1 MSQWS
6 RESVAA
12 PRPAQVR
19 RCARRLPGVNT
30 AAMSEPWFTRSPA
43 NSPDRP
49 PAGAS
54 TTTAEGHTPS
64 TAEAGT
70 QEAPGAAPAGLPA
83 ATAAATPGATIDV
96 TPGATIDIT
105 VNGASR
111 RIAAGATVAALLAE
125 LGLGDRRVAVERNR
139 EVVPRAEHAR
149 AVLAAGDHL
158 EVVTFVGGG

>member
-1 MSQWS
+1 
-6 RESVAA
+6 
-12 PRPAQVR
+12 
-19 RCARRLPGVNT
+19 
-30 AAMSEPWFTRSPA
+30 MSEPWFTRSPA
-43 NSPDRP
+43 NSPDQP

-64 TAEAGT
+64 TAEAGP

-83 ATAAATPGATIDV
+83 ATAAATPGATIDATPGATIDV